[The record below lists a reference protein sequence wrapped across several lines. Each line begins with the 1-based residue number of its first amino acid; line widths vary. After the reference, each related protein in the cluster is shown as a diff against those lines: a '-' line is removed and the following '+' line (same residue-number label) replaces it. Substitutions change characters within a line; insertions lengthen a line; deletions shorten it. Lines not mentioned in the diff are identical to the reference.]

1 MLGPQGAELP
11 QSRVNALWSLEGLK
25 ALGDDDIVGGLND
38 RDSHVRAVA
47 VQLSAGRLRRSRALL
62 ARVLAVAEDADP
74 VVGFQAALALGESAD
89 ALVEPALLRIAR
101 THAADPWM
109 RSAVL
114 CSCGQVAAR
123 MFVDLAGEGARRES
137 AGDGILREQLAG
149 IVGVRDRRDEIN
161 QVLDHLA
168 TKESDA
174 SQRAV
179 RDGLIMALARGLR
192 RTGGRFDAVEG
203 ADNSGARLV
212 AGMVGETRTSV
223 VDHEIP
229 EAARLSAIGRLAVLD
244 PARCHE
250 VIAKVLESREPPAVQ
265 LAGVRALGES
275 ESPAVAAILLSR
287 LRGFEPAVRSAA
299 IGTLLKRGDWTK
311 ELLEA
316 VSRNDP
322 ASGLSPSLIEPADR
336 TALLKNQDKAIATTA
351 RKLFARGVPQSRAK
365 VVADYLAVI
374 GTKGDAALGAKVF
387 ARECKSCHKIG
398 ETGFALGP
406 DLTGSPSSD
415 PSALLANILDP
426 NASVTPKD
434 VQYLVVDGHGR
445 TYSGVIGSETATSLT
460 LRRGEGTEDTI
471 LRSQIAEIAST
482 GLSLMPEG
490 LETKITKPEMADLIA
505 FLCAAHRDGDGE
517 SGSERAGSRPLDVGT
532 LPGLIEPDD

>member
-1 MLGPQGAELP
+1 
-11 QSRVNALWSLEGLK
+11 
-25 ALGDDDIVGGLND
+25 
-38 RDSHVRAVA
+38 
-47 VQLSAGRLRRSRALL
+47 VQLSTGRLRRSEALL
-62 ARVLAVAEDADP
+62 ARMLGLADDPDP
-74 VVGFQAALALGESAD
+74 VVCFQVALALGESDD

-101 THAADPWM
+101 RYASDPWI

-114 CSCGQVAAR
+114 CSSAPVAAK
-123 MFVDLAGEGARRES
+123 MFVDLADEAARPES
-137 AGDGILREQLAG
+137 AGAGIMREQLAG
-149 IVGVRDRRDEIN
+149 IVGVRYRRDEIN

-174 SQRAV
+174 SRRAL
-179 RDGLIMALARGLR
+179 RNGLIMALARGLR
-192 RTGGRFDAVEG
+192 RAGGRFDAVEG
-203 ADNSGARLV
+203 ANNPGARFV
-212 AGMVGETRTSV
+212 VGLIHEARNVV
-223 VDHEIP
+223 VDSQVP
-229 EAARLSAIGRLAVLD
+229 ETARLSAIARLAVLD

-265 LAGVRALGES
+265 LAGVRALAES
-275 ESPAVAAILLSR
+275 ESPAVAGILLSR
-287 LRGFEPAVRSAA
+287 LRGFEPAIRSAA
-299 IGTLLKRGDWTK
+299 IGTLLRRGEWTK
-311 ELLEA
+311 ALLEA
-316 VSRNDP
+316 VNRNDP

-351 RKLFARGVPQSRAK
+351 LRLFAQGSPQSRAK
-365 VVADYLAVI
+365 VVADYLAAI
-374 GTKGDAALGAKVF
+374 RTKGDAVLGAKVF

-434 VQYLVVDGHGR
+434 VQYLVVDQRGR
-445 TYSGVIGSETATSLT
+445 TYSGIIGSETATSLT

-471 LRSQIAEIAST
+471 LRSQIAEMAST

-505 FLCAAHRDGDGE
+505 FLSAAHRDGEGE
-517 SGSERAGSRPLDVGT
+517 TGPLRAGSRPLDIGT
-532 LPGLIEPDD
+532 LPGLIEPDE